1 MGISFVTF
9 SLSLFVLT
17 ISYLLYFYF
26 RGCPVELALV
36 PPVDKLGDPVEIT
49 YDGVNEIADVQSEEI
64 ADKIVQDAITPD
76 PGEKPSLV
84 SRFFGIFKRK
94 SKEPEKDIQE
104 PELELVASIEQTEEI
119 INEPV
124 VPVETVEEVVE
135 EPTSEE
141 IEDANEEPAT
151 IKDKIVD

>member
-1 MGISFVTF
+1 MGFKEGSGREMIKEYKLPGLYVLGVPEKSLISFVTF

-49 YDGVNEIADVQSEEI
+49 YDGVNELADIKSEEI

-76 PGEKPSLV
+76 PGEKQSLV
-84 SRFFGIFKRK
+84 SRFFGIFKK
-94 SKEPEKDIQE
+94 TSKNQNLNWLHQLNRLKKLLMNQWYQKK
-104 PELELVASIEQTEEI
+104 L
-119 INEPV
+119 
-124 VPVETVEEVVE
+124 
-135 EPTSEE
+135 
-141 IEDANEEPAT
+141 
-151 IKDKIVD
+151 